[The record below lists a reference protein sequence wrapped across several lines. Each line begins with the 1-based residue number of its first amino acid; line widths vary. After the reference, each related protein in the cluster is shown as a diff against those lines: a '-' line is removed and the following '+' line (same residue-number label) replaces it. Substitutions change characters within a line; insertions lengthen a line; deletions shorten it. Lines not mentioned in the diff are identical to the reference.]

1 MSEEEIINILSD
13 EIVSLNV
20 GHEKYEQAVKG
31 LLDLYNKE
39 KEKNKG
45 ISKLEADLYECNN
58 IISDYIDVV
67 RKKDKIINKMAEQ
80 LRGMAVL
87 DTDKDEMIILGDDED
102 VIKYYE
108 RKVKQCQMKKEKHL
122 KV

>member
-1 MSEEEIINILSD
+1 MKEMLMWDKYDNKYR
-13 EIVSLNV
+13 NV
-20 GHEKYEQAVKG
+20 VDVECVRQ
-31 LLDLYNKE
+31 
-39 KEKNKG
+39 
-45 ISKLEADLYECNN
+45 LEADLYECNN

-67 RKKDKIINKMAEQ
+67 KQKDKIINKMAEQ

-108 RKVKQCQMKKEKHL
+108 GKVE
-122 KV
+122 